1 MIDNKIYL
9 TVRPLILKKIL
20 DKCGDCIILLIQQYG
35 TDVMIKINPAS
46 FIPIYEQVKQQL
58 KSRISLG
65 ILGPDEPLPS
75 IRDMATSLIINPNT
89 VARAYRELEQEGY
102 IYTRKGKGCYIS
114 KNSQALINKEKEE
127 IVASILD
134 EAISEAKKYEKNNEK
149 IKKAFEGIVGQ
160 FK

>member
-1 MIDNKIYL
+1 
-9 TVRPLILKKIL
+9 
-20 DKCGDCIILLIQQYG
+20 
-35 TDVMIKINPAS
+35 MIKINPTS
-46 FIPIYEQVKQQL
+46 FIPIYAQVKQQL

-114 KNSQALINKEKEE
+114 KNSQALIKKEKET
-127 IVASILD
+127 IVARILD
-134 EAISEAKKYEKNNEK
+134 EAINEAQKYEKDNKK
-149 IKKAFEGIVGQ
+149 IKRIFDIRLGQ
-160 FK
+160 LK